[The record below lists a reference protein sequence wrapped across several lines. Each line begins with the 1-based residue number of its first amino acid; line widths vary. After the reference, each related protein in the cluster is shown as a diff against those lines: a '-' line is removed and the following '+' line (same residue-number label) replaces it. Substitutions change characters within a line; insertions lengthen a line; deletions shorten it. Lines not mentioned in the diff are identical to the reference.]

1 MDFLAGDDTLPFV
14 ICIEEADGVVQD
26 VVGIWKGKIYNPNQL
41 YVLEQSRLAFD
52 AVCVKH
58 KFCRLKEL
66 YQLKITAEVQ
76 SKRKKRNERRNSR
89 RKVMKSSRR

>member
-14 ICIEEADGVVQD
+14 VCIEEADGVVQD

-58 KFCRLKEL
+58 KFCWLKEL
-66 YQLKITAEVQ
+66 YQLKIGRGSVE
-76 SKRKKRNERRNSR
+76 KK
-89 RKVMKSSRR
+89 KTK